1 MNDKDHG
8 FDLDDILNEYGSGS
22 KKEPPKAASA
32 PVRSQSSAARP
43 ASQQA
48 PSTAG
53 QQPSAQ
59 APVHPQRR
67 PAPQP
72 QTPTPAKRP
81 PQTAE
86 KAESERGMRI
96 ITIALIVIAALS
108 LLWAFKNLHP
118 ASDNSI
124 NAVADSRLNLVNK
137 FDVYMNNAASDA
149 LSNLAY
155 IKKIYK
161 IDESALAGRKPNPA
175 NFGTTTDP
183 AVVQQVIDS
192 ASELLDGQSVAWDP
206 NVDFYPGSVVT
217 YYYDETILVIAWKE
231 IINDKVC
238 TFAEV
243 KIADGS
249 QLRRMLAGDSYGSDV
264 QYYPTE
270 MADMCNAVI
279 ALSGDFYTFRQRG
292 ITVYQRQLY
301 RFEPKTVDSCFF
313 TASGDMLFS
322 YRGELSTEAEAKQF
336 ISDNDV
342 TFAVAFGPVLV
353 DNGEL
358 IHCDSYPI
366 GEVNGIYSRTVIGQ
380 RDTLHYILLTV
391 NFEEDHQMS
400 ATINETAQFIYDKGV
415 VKAYA
420 LDGGQTSTMVM
431 NGSTVNRPDRGNQR
445 TMSDIIY
452 FATALPEEVSK

>member
-43 ASQQA
+43 ASQRT
-48 PSTAG
+48 PSPAG
-53 QQPSAQ
+53 QRPSAHV
-59 APVHPQRR
+59 PVRPQRR

-72 QTPTPAKRP
+72 QTPPPVKHP
-81 PQTAE
+81 PQAAE
-86 KAESERGMRI
+86 KSESERGMRI

-149 LSNLAY
+149 LGNLAY

-270 MADMCNAVI
+270 MAEMSNAVI